1 MIFDNIHDLQ
11 GQNDVLTLHNYSF
24 EHIANMVELEYFPV
38 KNLTELEDVVSEFT
52 DNLGKK
58 RLIEIQFEEDS
69 HRQWLDYF
77 SK

>member
-11 GQNDVLTLHNYSF
+11 GQNDVLTRHDFSF
-24 EHIANMVELEYFPV
+24 EHIAKMVKLEYV
-38 KNLTELEDVVSEFT
+38 CIHNLTELDAMISEL
-52 DNLGKK
+52 NENEGKK
-58 RLIEIQFEEDS
+58 RLIEIQFEDDS